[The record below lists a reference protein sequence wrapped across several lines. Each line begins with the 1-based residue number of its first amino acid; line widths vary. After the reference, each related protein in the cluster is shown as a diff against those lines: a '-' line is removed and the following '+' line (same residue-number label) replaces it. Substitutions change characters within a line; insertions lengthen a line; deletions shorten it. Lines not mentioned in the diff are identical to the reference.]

1 MGRKLHTKDELA
13 AVALQYTVLQE
24 FRKERP
30 REYDAIVS
38 RGIIKELCGH
48 MKRKNSYT
56 DEELAAVANDYDSL
70 QEFRTKKPR
79 VYDAIRSRKLL
90 EELCGHMKRS
100 QRKDYTD
107 EELIEAAKGYDDLTL
122 FIKEQKRTYLAIHRR
137 GKIDEMCG
145 HMKRDVIE
153 RTEEELTSIAKKYDD
168 LTKFEKEQP
177 SAYAAIGRKG
187 LRDKLCGHMKR
198 HTRPDYTDE
207 ELTEL
212 AKGYNSLKQFRKEQR
227 YPYFAI
233 VRRGKIDEMC
243 GHMKRGIAKDHTV
256 EDLRSLALKYK
267 TKEGFRKANEGAYLA
282 AYRRGIL
289 DDVCSHMEELRR
301 PKGFYSKGYC
311 HVVALDYKTISEF
324 REGNGYAYS
333 LAWKRGWLDDICG
346 HMETGI
352 NGWNSWN
359 NRKVYVYTFSDGYAY
374 VGLTNDVIRRKSEHL
389 HKHTHKKISPVLKH
403 CKETGLECEYK
414 ELTDWV
420 DTETAAKLEDDYIKK
435 YKTEGWKMLN
445 KARAGGLGCSLRM
458 EQKAKAIQKIISR
471 YEYVEDFREK
481 EPEFYKILCDNRQF
495 RGYFSRL
502 KHRKKPCGY
511 WTLERCL
518 AVMPECSTAVEFRKT
533 YRQAYRKVKAAGMLD
548 GYYPE
553 VEKVKYKKW
562 TLANC
567 ATAARSCET
576 KTELRI
582 KHRRAYERLLNEGL
596 LDELFEDKEKIGRR

>member
-1 MGRKLHTKDELA
+1 MGKKRYTNEELA

-56 DEELAAVANDYDSL
+56 DEELAAVAKDYDSL
-70 QEFRTKKPR
+70 QEFRTKEPR
-79 VYDAIRSRKLL
+79 VYDAICSRKLL

-100 QRKDYTD
+100 QRKSYTD
-107 EELIEAAKGYDDLTL
+107 EELIEVAKRYDDLTL
-122 FIKEQKRTYLAIHRR
+122 FIKEQKRAYIAICHR

-145 HMKRDVIE
+145 HMKRDVTE
-153 RTEEELTSIAKKYDD
+153 RTKEELAAIAKDYDD
-168 LTKFEKEQP
+168 LKLFRKEQTIAY
-177 SAYAAIGRKG
+177 SAMQRKG
-187 LRDKLCGHMKR
+187 LIDKLCGHMKR

-207 ELTEL
+207 ELIEIANRYDNLTL
-212 AKGYNSLKQFRKEQR
+212 FKKEQR
-227 YPYFAI
+227 YPYSAI
-233 VRRGKIDEMC
+233 QRRGKLEEMC
-243 GHMKRGIAKDHTV
+243 GHMKRSIAKDYTD
-256 EDLRSLALKYK
+256 EDIRNIALKYK
-267 TKEGFRKANEGAYLA
+267 TRDEFHKKAGGAYIA
-282 AYRRGIL
+282 AYKRGIL

-333 LAWKRGWLDDICG
+333 LAWKKGWLDDICG
-346 HMETGI
+346 HMEAGI

-374 VGLTNDVIRRKSEHL
+374 VGLTNDVSRRKSEHL
-389 HKHTHKKISPVLKH
+389 HKYTHKKISPVLKH

-414 ELTDWV
+414 ELTDWI
-420 DTETAAKLEDDYIKK
+420 DAETAAKMEDDYIKK
-435 YKTEGWKMLN
+435 YKADGWKMLN

-458 EQKAKAIQKIISR
+458 EKKAKAILKIVSR
-471 YEYVEDFREK
+471 YEYVEDFKES
-481 EPEFYKILCDNRQF
+481 EPELYKILCDNRQF
-495 RGYFSRL
+495 RGYFSGL

-562 TLANC
+562 TLENC
-567 ATAARSCET
+567 ATAARFCET

-582 KHRRAYERLLNEGL
+582 KHRRAYERLLKEGL
-596 LDELFEDKEKIGRR
+596 LDELFEDKEK